1 MTTPSTQ
8 LALGGED
15 ARYVLT
21 AQVGTNAVLFADAAR
36 LYLWPGCR
44 VADVTYGKGVF
55 WQNVDTS
62 AYEFLATDLAMGID
76 FRELP
81 YEDDSLDAVVLDP
94 PYIYNPKDTVKASI
108 SEPYKVNTTGLGLT
122 TVTAVIELYEAGIRE
137 ALRVLRPGGRLF
149 VKCQDQ
155 IQAGKQRWVHIE
167 LFEFARSLGFYARDL
182 LVLVQ
187 KTRPAIRWP
196 QQKHARKNH
205 SYLWVF
211 ET

>member
-1 MTTPSTQ
+1 MSQ
-8 LALGGED
+8 LTLDGRRSD
-15 ARYVLT
+15 YVLT
-21 AQVGTNAVLFADAAR
+21 AQVGTNAALFADAAR
-36 LYLWPGCR
+36 LYLKPGWR
-44 VADVTYGKGVF
+44 VADVTFGKGVF
-55 WQNVDTS
+55 WQGVDTS
-62 AYEFLATDLAMGID
+62 LYDLLATDLATGVD

-122 TVTAVIELYEAGIRE
+122 TIDAVVELYEAGIRE

-167 LFEFARSLGFYARDL
+167 LFDFARSLGFYARDL
-182 LVLVQ
+182 MVLVQ

-196 QQKHARKNH
+196 EQKHARKNH

-211 ET
+211 EA

>member
-1 MTTPSTQ
+1 MVPVSQ
-8 LALGGED
+8 LALDGTTSQ
-15 ARYVLT
+15 YVLT
-21 AQVGTNAVLFADAAR
+21 AQVGTNAALFADVAR
-36 LYLWPGCR
+36 LYLKPGCR

-55 WQNVDTS
+55 WQNIDTS
-62 AYEFLATDLAMGID
+62 QFDLLATDLATGVD

-81 YEDDSLDAVVLDP
+81 YADASLDAVVLDP

-108 SEPYKVNTTGLGLT
+108 SEPYKVNTTGLGLAT
-122 TVTAVIELYEAGIRE
+122 INAVVELYEGGIRE

-149 VKCQDQ
+149 LKCQDQ
-155 IQAGKQRWVHIE
+155 IQSGKQRWVHIE
-167 LFEFARSLGFYARDL
+167 LFDFARSLGFYARDL

-196 QQKHARKNH
+196 EQQHARKNH

-211 ET
+211 EA